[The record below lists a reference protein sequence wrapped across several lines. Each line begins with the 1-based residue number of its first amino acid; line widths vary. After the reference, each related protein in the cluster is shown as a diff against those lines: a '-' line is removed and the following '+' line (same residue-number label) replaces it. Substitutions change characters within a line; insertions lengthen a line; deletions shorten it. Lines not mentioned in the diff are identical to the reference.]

1 MPDQDQSNLER
12 ALNLIPPPDDKTKE
26 LSIITDTNEDKLPI
40 DQSLTDVYERAM
52 MAFEEQVNN
61 AGIVEPRFAARN
73 MEVAKMFLDSA
84 IEALKLRN
92 RQTEHKDKVILSN
105 AKLGRRG
112 TGKTTNNILIADRN
126 DVLRELFKNRPP
138 MKKEVV
144 PIEVEEELDMD
155 LDLREEKNK

>member
-1 MPDQDQSNLER
+1 MPDQDQTNLER
-12 ALNLIPPPDDKTKE
+12 ALDLVPPPDDRTKE

-105 AKLGRRG
+105 AKLGRVA
-112 TGKTTNNILIADRN
+112 GKTTNNILIADRN
-126 DVLRELFKNRPP
+126 DILRQLFENKPHK
-138 MKKEVV
+138 MKAVV
-144 PIEVEEELDMD
+144 EIEAEEELEME
-155 LDLREEKNK
+155 LDPTEEKDK

>member
-12 ALNLIPPPDDKTKE
+12 ALDLVPVPEDKTKG
-26 LSIITDTNEDKLPI
+26 LSILTDSDEDKLPI

-105 AKLGRRG
+105 AKLGRVA
-112 TGKTTNNILIADRN
+112 GKTTNNILIADRN
-126 DVLRELFKNRPP
+126 DILRKLFEDKPHK
-138 MKKEVV
+138 MKAVV
-144 PIEVEEELDMD
+144 EIEAEEELEMD
-155 LDLREEKNK
+155 LDPIEEKDK